1 MEAQGSKRSTGV
13 TSVAAVLLAFLA
25 SQHHSLHMLLLT
37 VGIGGAG
44 ASFMTM
50 FPLVRRV
57 MLLMS
62 LAMVVLMAYR
72 AISARYSSAMRLLN
86 AGSVV
91 VTLVLVVWSVWQFG
105 F

>member
-1 MEAQGSKRSTGV
+1 
-13 TSVAAVLLAFLA
+13 
-25 SQHHSLHMLLLT
+25 MLLIS

-50 FPLVRRV
+50 FPLVRRG

-62 LAMVVLMAYR
+62 LAMVALMAYR
-72 AISARYSSAMRLLN
+72 ALDARSATAIRLFN

-91 VTLVLVVWSVWQFG
+91 VTLGLIGWSVQQFG